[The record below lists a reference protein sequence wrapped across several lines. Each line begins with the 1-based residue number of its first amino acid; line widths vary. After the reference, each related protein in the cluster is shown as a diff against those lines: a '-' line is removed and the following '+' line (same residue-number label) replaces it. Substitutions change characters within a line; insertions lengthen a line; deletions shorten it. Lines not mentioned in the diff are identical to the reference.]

1 MGSLLGELTY
11 ALIGGPRRSIG
22 FIVPDVVMEEQHHDE
37 LVVTEFPVEDG
48 AAITDHAYMRPAVLL
63 MRCGFSNSSA
73 GSEGYVVDVYNR
85 FLALQ
90 RSRQPFSVSTGKRLY
105 RNMLIN
111 ALDIITD
118 QRSESALMMTIGLR
132 EIRLTST
139 QTRSATDGSTAKA
152 AGDPASQTNPE
163 TTGSV
168 ADTGSKQVAPYSGG
182 TDSFAGVFSTQGN
195 TTFSTTD
202 GSLGLGAS
210 GASAGFDTITF
221 DGQTYVTTEP
231 DVSSGLAPSGL
242 TPRPGSVNFGAYGP
256 GAFQPSP
263 NAPF

>member
-118 QRSESALMMTIGLR
+118 QRSENALMVTIGLR

-139 QTRSATDGSTAKA
+139 QTHSATDGSTAKPA
-152 AGDPASQTNPE
+152 ADAASQASPE
-163 TTGSV
+163 TTGAV
-168 ADTGSKQVAPYSGG
+168 ADTGSKQVQPYPAG
-182 TDSFAGVFSTQGN
+182 TEFTGVFTTQGN
-195 TTFSTTD
+195 TTFLTTD

-210 GASAGFDTITF
+210 SASAGFDTITF
-221 DGQTYVTTEP
+221 DGATYVTTEP
-231 DVSSGLAPSGL
+231 DVSSDIAASGL
-242 TPRPGSVNFGAYGP
+242 TPRPGFVNFGAYGP

>member
-1 MGSLLGELTY
+1 MSLLGELTY
-11 ALIGGPRRSIG
+11 ALIGTPGRSIG
-22 FIVPDVVMEEQHHDE
+22 FIVPDVVMEEQHRDE

-63 MRCGFSNSSA
+63 MRCGFSNASA
-73 GSEGYVVDVYNR
+73 GTEGYARDVYTR

-90 RSRQPFSVSTGKRLY
+90 RSRQPFSVSTGKRAY

-111 ALDIITD
+111 SLDIITD
-118 QRSESALMMTIGLR
+118 SHSESTLMVTVGLR

-139 QTRSATDGSTAKA
+139 QTRSATDGSTAK
-152 AGDPASQTNPE
+152 PATGSTSQSNPE
-163 TTGSV
+163 TTGGV
-168 ADTGSKQVAPYSGG
+168 ADLGSKQLQPYSGG

-195 TTFSTTD
+195 TTFSTSD

-231 DVSSGLAPSGL
+231 DVSSGLPPSGL
-242 TPRPGSVNFGAYGP
+242 TPRPGFANFGAYGP
-256 GAFQPSP
+256 GAFQPST